1 MASLFDSS
9 AEKTNGTRLARLLID
24 GGTHVL
30 REYLHSLNPPET
42 LPTVL
47 KNNKIRLQE
56 LKTRGKIFDG
66 QWENLFPSSGE
77 PPDTSTFDITLLH
90 LLLREICVLT
100 EPCTGWHNIPAENDI
115 TPEAHIVRIKC
126 FRNELCHSISTGIP
140 DEEFED
146 KWAKI
151 SRPLVAL
158 GLDQREIDLLK
169 NEPIDHD
176 TKRRVE
182 EEVLKCDWEPRVSN
196 AEKKIEQLEG
206 QLLNLNIRG
215 SRTSELSSCLP
226 DEVQEAFGRSTEIQE
241 ATQAIQSGESAV
253 VVITGA
259 PGFGKTTVANKV
271 AHELAK
277 PQHCRTVLY
286 CSLRFKATLN
296 EVATSMILACTANQ
310 SQPPDNPQQWLLNWS
325 KQQMK
330 NVTFVLDNA
339 DDTLEFQ
346 ESRNEFVSMMQ
357 DMRTLSNQKITF
369 VITSRRT
376 FKADRSPL
384 KIKNIRLL
392 SLSPEDAEELLLSKV
407 HSDKTRQGLSRTE
420 KIVEL
425 CACVPLALCIVGS
438 LLSDYKE
445 DKLIAS
451 LEKELLDFLQDDEIS
466 LQNTIQT
473 SFDLLNPK
481 EQQALAILSMFPGSF
496 ELDAAETVIA
506 AKTDSSGAQPIMI
519 LQSLINRSLL
529 EQPCSGKYQV
539 HQLIQVFAKTIGR
552 AKWPHVFVD
561 LEKVACGH
569 FVSRLSEN
577 AEKYWSKDKCK
588 ESIEAFNED
597 RHNFEY
603 FLHVYVQAV
612 EEKSHLDSLLEP
624 CTKRFL
630 DQLPQ
635 KCMYLEMCLLPSFY
649 VMVLEKL
656 LIHFNAGNQAVHAVE
671 LLCLLGHE
679 KRKVGEGAK
688 YKDVMEQAKQI
699 YSGNH
704 KEFRRNSLSRVLF
717 FNSYA
722 RFLFQKR
729 LPKSREL
736 SDKVYEI
743 ALILCNKELNDHPEK
758 AATLLQISKSRKC
771 IEERLEATRLFT
783 QCLGVHF
790 VTAQGHKAIADV
802 YFAHGNTEYELG
814 ISFFHYYKA
823 LAMMEECGMAGHK
836 ETTMSLKNYAM
847 CHKKKGNFHEA
858 FNYLEK
864 AKRVADIELDDDHRW
879 KVMIDTQLALLHDDF
894 GHVQE
899 AIAMMTDALEMN
911 SRLKHSIE
919 HLGNKREIKRFVSRH
934 PETFLQLFPESL

>member
-1 MASLFDSS
+1 MASLFDPS

-30 REYLHSLNPPET
+30 REYLHSLYPPET

-47 KNNKIRLQE
+47 NNNKIRLQD

-100 EPCTGWHNIPAENDI
+100 EPFTGWHNIPAENDI

-140 DEEFED
+140 DDEFEN

-151 SRPLVAL
+151 SRPLVAM
-158 GLDQREIDLLK
+158 GLDQREVDLLK

-182 EEVLKCDWEPRVSN
+182 EEVMKCDWEPRVLN
-196 AEKKIEQLEG
+196 VEQELQQLKG
-206 QLLNLNIRG
+206 QISGLNVQEC
-215 SRTSELSSCLP
+215 RTSELSSCLP

-241 ATQAIQSGESAV
+241 ATQAIQSGASAV

-259 PGFGKTTVANKV
+259 PGFGKTTVANEV
-271 AHELAK
+271 AHKLAK

-296 EVATSMILACTANQ
+296 EVATSMILACSTNQ
-310 SQPPDNPQQWLLNWS
+310 SQPPDNPQHWLLNWS
-325 KQQMK
+325 KQQTK
-330 NVTFVLDNA
+330 SVTFVLDYA
-339 DDTLEFQ
+339 DDALEFQ
-346 ESRNEFVSMMQ
+346 DSRNEFVSMMQ
-357 DMRTLSNQKITF
+357 DMRTLSKQKITF

-376 FKADRSPL
+376 LKADRSHL

-392 SLSPEDAEELLLSKV
+392 SLWPEDAEKLLLSKV
-407 HSDKTRQGLSRTE
+407 HSDKTRQQLSQTKR
-420 KIVEL
+420 IVEL
-425 CACVPLALCIVGS
+425 CACVPMALCIVGS
-438 LLSDYKE
+438 LLSYFKE
-445 DKLIAS
+445 DRLIAS
-451 LEKELLDFLQDDEIS
+451 LEKEPLDFLQDDEMS

-473 SFDLLNPK
+473 SFDLLNPR

-506 AKTDSSGAQPIMI
+506 KTDSSGAQPMVI

-529 EQPCSGKYQV
+529 EQPCSGRYQV
-539 HQLIQVFAKTIGR
+539 HQLIQVFAKKIGR

-561 LEKVACGH
+561 VEKVACGH

-577 AEKYWSKDKCK
+577 AEMYWSKDKCK

-603 FLHVYVQAV
+603 FLHVYVQAM

-630 DQLPQ
+630 EQLPQ

-688 YKDVMEQAKQI
+688 YKDIMEQAKQI

-704 KEFRRNSLSRVLF
+704 KEFRRRSLSQVLF
-717 FNSYA
+717 FNSYG
-722 RFLFQKR
+722 RFLFEKR

-758 AATLLQISKSRKC
+758 AATLLQISKGRKR

-783 QCLGVHF
+783 LCLGDHF
-790 VTAQGHKAIADV
+790 MTAQRHKAIADV
-802 YFAHGNTEYELG
+802 YFAHGNTEYELD

-823 LAMMEECGMAGHK
+823 LAMMEECGMGGHK
-836 ETTMSLKNYAM
+836 ETTLSLKNYAM
-847 CHKKKGNFHEA
+847 CHKYKGNFHEA
-858 FNYLEK
+858 ISYMKK
-864 AKRVADIELDDDHRW
+864 AKRVADIELDDNHRW
-879 KVMIDTQLALLHDDF
+879 KVMIDSQLALLLEDF
-894 GHVQE
+894 GRVQE
-899 AIAMMTDALEMN
+899 AITMMNDALEMN
-911 SRLKHSIE
+911 LRLNQSIDQ
-919 HLGNKREIKRFVSRH
+919 LGNKREIKKFLYRYRK
-934 PETFLQLFPESL
+934 TFAQYHD

>member
-1 MASLFDSS
+1 MASLFDAS
-9 AEKTNGTRLARLLID
+9 AEKTNGTRLVRLLID

-30 REYLHSLNPPET
+30 REYLHSLHPPET

-47 KNNKIRLQE
+47 NNNKIRLQD
-56 LKTRGKIFDG
+56 LWTRRKIFDG
-66 QWENLFPSSGE
+66 HWENLFPSSGE

-90 LLLREICVLT
+90 LLLREICFLT
-100 EPCTGWHNIPAENDI
+100 EPFTGWHNIPAENDI

-140 DEEFED
+140 DDEFED

-151 SRPLVAL
+151 ARSLVAL
-158 GLDQREIDLLK
+158 GLDQSQIDLLK

-182 EEVLKCDWEPRVSN
+182 EEVMKCDWEPRVRN
-196 AEKKIEQLEG
+196 VEQELQQLKG
-206 QLLNLNIRG
+206 QMSGLNVQEC
-215 SRTSELSSCLP
+215 RTSELSSCLP
-226 DEVQEAFGRSTEIQE
+226 DEVQETFGRSTEIQE
-241 ATQAIQSGESAV
+241 ATKAIQSGTSAV

-271 AHELAK
+271 AHELAN

-296 EVATSMILACTANQ
+296 EVATSMILACSTNQ
-310 SQPPDNPQQWLLNWS
+310 SQPPDNPQHWLLNWS
-325 KQQMK
+325 KQQTK
-330 NVTFVLDNA
+330 SVTFVLDYA
-339 DDTLEFQ
+339 DDALEFQ

-357 DMRTLSNQKITF
+357 DMRTLSKQKITF

-376 FKADRSPL
+376 LKADRSHL

-392 SLSPEDAEELLLSKV
+392 SLWPEDAEKLLLSKV
-407 HSDKTRQGLSRTE
+407 HSDKTRQELSQTKR
-420 KIVEL
+420 IVEL
-425 CACVPLALCIVGS
+425 CACVPMALCIVGS
-438 LLSDYKE
+438 LLSYFKE
-445 DKLIAS
+445 DRLIAS
-451 LEKELLDFLQDDEIS
+451 LEKEPLDFLQDNEMS

-506 AKTDSSGAQPIMI
+506 AKTDSSGAQPMVI

-529 EQPCSGKYQV
+529 EQPCSGRYQV
-539 HQLIQVFAKTIGR
+539 HQLIQVFAKKIGR

-569 FVSRLSEN
+569 FVSRLSAN
-577 AEKYWSKDKCK
+577 AEMYWSKDKCK

-603 FLHVYVQAV
+603 FLHVYVQAL
-612 EEKSHLDSLLEP
+612 EEKSYLDSLLEP

-630 DQLPQ
+630 EQLPQ

-656 LIHFNAGNQAVHAVE
+656 LTHVNAGNQAVHAVE
-671 LLCLLGHE
+671 LLCLLGNE

-688 YKDVMEQAKQI
+688 YKDIMEQAKQI

-704 KEFRRNSLSRVLF
+704 KEFRRNSLSQVLF
-717 FNSYA
+717 FNSYG
-722 RFLFQKR
+722 RFLFEKR
-729 LPKSREL
+729 LPKSREM

-758 AATLLQISKSRKC
+758 AATLLQFSKGRKR

-783 QCLGVHF
+783 QCLGDHF
-790 VTAQGHKAIADV
+790 MTAQGHKAIADV
-802 YFAHGNTEYELG
+802 YFAHGNSEYELD

-823 LAMMEECGMAGHK
+823 LAMMEECGMGGHK

-847 CHKKKGNFHEA
+847 CHKNKGNFHEA
-858 FNYLEK
+858 ISYLEK
-864 AKRVADIELDDDHRW
+864 AKRVADIELHDDHRW
-879 KVMIDTQLALLHDDF
+879 KVMIDTQLALLLEDF
-894 GHVQE
+894 GRVQE
-899 AIAMMTDALEMN
+899 AIAMMKDALEMN
-911 SRLKHSIE
+911 SRLNQSTDQ
-919 HLGNKREIKRFVSRH
+919 LGNKREIKKFLYRH
-934 PETFLQLFPESL
+934 RETFSLS